1 MRVTRKSQAPLDS
14 LVISASLAVRVAA
27 SVDEDVVKTA
37 VVAGG
42 TVIGVEVASG
52 VAVVAAVG
60 GPSVTT
66 VAVVAV
72 RIGVAVGADVSAG
85 VGVAGGA
92 GVGARMA
99 AGLVVGRGVGEEP
112 R

>member
-1 MRVTRKSQAPLDS
+1 VRVTRKSQAPLDS

-37 VVAGG
+37 VDAGG

-52 VAVVAAVG
+52 
-60 GPSVTT
+60 